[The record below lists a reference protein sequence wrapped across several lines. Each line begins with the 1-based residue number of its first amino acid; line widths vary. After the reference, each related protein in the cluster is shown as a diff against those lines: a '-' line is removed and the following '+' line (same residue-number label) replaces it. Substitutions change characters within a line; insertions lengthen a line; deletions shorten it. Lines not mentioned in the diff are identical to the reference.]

1 MEAAGDAEDK
11 SVFLERSG
19 CEIVDQLCVLIGQIF
34 WKSSGS
40 Q

>member
-1 MEAAGDAEDK
+1 MEAAEDTEDK
-11 SVFLERSG
+11 SVCLERSG
-19 CEIVDQLCVLIGQIF
+19 CEIVDHLRVLIGQIF